1 MPRLPH
7 PAARALALAALL
19 AAAPAASQARYL
31 PQADTLFYESL
42 NPHHMYFV
50 RGGDTLGAPVRAFS
64 ITRQAWRASGDGL
77 RVDQRRENLQVHG
90 SARDEVFE
98 LAPRGVVR
106 AIDGDPHREKGQ
118 FDLVLRLPAG
128 GDLHAGRVWHD
139 TIDQVVPVPGGEYA
153 YQAVRA
159 LRVERMADT
168 LGGRM
173 AVVRGTG
180 RLRYRQTEPLD
191 STATSFWWIDVSG
204 PVDETFLFDVGRGR
218 LAAREWRMDLRGS
231 SALPGPGGR
240 MDTVPA
246 GLLSMDTVRLV
257 SAERARLMARAL
269 PEGDTSVTA
278 AAQGD
283 ILLHT
288 VRRTGP
294 GIESA
299 FRLNDGTTLSV
310 QARHEGGRAVRY
322 ALLHTR
328 PHEPPL
334 ERVVELRDG
343 MLRVT
348 GDRDTA
354 LALPQG
360 AWTVADHGME
370 EHLAGAVARMGVEG
384 VGMDGVAEGEIHVL
398 RPSTLQWDR
407 AGVQLL
413 PLEDAFVAV
422 VRTEPEGIRDA
433 TTLLVVAKNGDL
445 LYVEGQPP
453 NEFTRLPPEGSA
465 RAKRLD
471 ALLETL
477 RARAAEVR

>member
-1 MPRLPH
+1 MSRLS
-7 PAARALALAALL
+7 RAAALTLAFVAL

-42 NPHHMYFV
+42 NPHRMYFV

-64 ITRQAWRASGDGL
+64 ITRQVWRASGDGL
-77 RVDQRRENLQVHG
+77 RVDQRRDDLQVHG
-90 SARDEVFE
+90 SARGEVFE

-106 AIDGDPHREKGQ
+106 AIDGDPNREKGQ
-118 FDLVLRLPAG
+118 FDLVLRLPADG
-128 GDLHAGRVWHD
+128 GLHAGRAWHD

-153 YQAVRA
+153 YQAVRV

-191 STATSFWWIDVSG
+191 STSTAFWWIDVSG
-204 PVDETFLFDVGRGR
+204 PVDETFLFDVERGR

-231 SALPGPGGR
+231 GALPGPRGR

-257 SAERARLMARAL
+257 SAERARLMGRAL

-288 VRRTGP
+288 VRRAGP

-310 QARHEGGRAVRY
+310 RARHQDGRAVRY

-343 MLRVT
+343 ALRVT

-360 AWTVADHGME
+360 AWAVADHGME
-370 EHLAGAVARMGVEG
+370 EHLAAAVARMGV
-384 VGMDGVAEGEIHVL
+384 DGAREGEIHVL

-407 AGVQLL
+407 ADVRLL
-413 PLEDAFVAV
+413 PLGDAFVAV
-422 VRTEPEGIRDA
+422 VRTEPEGIRDV
-433 TTLLVVAKNGDL
+433 TTLLVVAKDGDL

-453 NEFTRLPPEGSA
+453 NESTRRPPEGSA

-471 ALLETL
+471 ALLDTL
-477 RARAAEVR
+477 RARAAEQR